1 MDFFELNNYDIED
14 FQETIHLDAVH
25 LLKKCTKDE
34 TLADKIFTLVADEL
48 IEETIKYQQSR
59 NYEISDSEVGIMLGI
74 VIYNR
79 LLKESESHHET
90 N

>member
-1 MDFFELNNYDIED
+1 MDDLEISAPGVSAVIYDGNA
-14 FQETIHLDAVH
+14 TISGGFTSA
-25 LLKKCTKDE
+25 DE
-34 TLADKIFTLVADEL
+34 AKALADKIFALVSDEFL
-48 IEETIKYQQSR
+48 SEAVKYQQTQ
-59 NYEISDSEVGIMLGI
+59 NNDIGDKEIGMMLGI